1 MGTHPIFESDFDCLT
16 EMDYE
21 VVKTEAQE
29 FDRWVTGLVDLIPTQ
44 VYISKDM
51 LPTKTEDEKNLSK
64 SEKRK
69 RRLDPEQ
76 CLTTSKLAFKNLE
89 ETQMDS
95 NLTESNINPS
105 DLRAKFDAKMAE
117 IREKQRLA
125 ELEEDNPEKAE
136 LLKEKKR
143 WKDAE
148 TRLKGEKVR
157 DDAKLL
163 AKSVK
168 RREQQKKAS
177 QKKWAERTE

>member
-16 EMDYE
+16 EMDFE

-76 CLTTSKLAFKNLE
+76 CLTTSKV
-89 ETQMDS
+89 ET
-95 NLTESNINPS
+95 P
-105 DLRAKFDAKMAE
+105 
-117 IREKQRLA
+117 
-125 ELEEDNPEKAE
+125 
-136 LLKEKKR
+136 
-143 WKDAE
+143 
-148 TRLKGEKVR
+148 
-157 DDAKLL
+157 
-163 AKSVK
+163 
-168 RREQQKKAS
+168 
-177 QKKWAERTE
+177 